1 MLTVLAPFR
10 YDLLFAFAY
19 ILLVDNYRPILLGMV
34 R

>member
-19 ILLVDNYRPILLGMV
+19 ILLVDTYSPILPGMV